1 MRNERNWRQLI
12 LNEAIGE
19 KINDFGSRIK
29 NKSFPVSSFSEM
41 NTVEEGGEKENW
53 WQQKTNWS

>member
-41 NTVEEGGEKENW
+41 NTVEEGGEKEN
-53 WQQKTNWS
+53 